1 MPPRLP
7 DDQREAILA
16 DIRAG
21 GKSRNQVA
29 RDHGVSVGTVSN
41 IAKQAGLTD
50 AFDRSQTKNATE
62 AAVADNKALR
72 ASTSRRF
79 LEEANRLL
87 DELHTPHMVFNIGG
101 KDNVYT
107 EHLLPE
113 PPTVDKRNLIVS
125 AATAFDK
132 HMAAERH
139 DSDDQHGLSAVD
151 DWLRGVIGG
160 Q

>member
-7 DDQREAILA
+7 DGQREAILA
-16 DIRAG
+16 DINAG
-21 GKSRNQVA
+21 KARNRIA
-29 RDHGVSVGTVSN
+29 RDHDVSPGTVSN
-41 IAKQAGLTD
+41 IAKRAGVTD
-50 AFDRSQTKNATE
+50 AFDRTQTKNATE

-79 LEEANRLL
+79 LEEANALL
-87 DELHTPHMVFNIGG
+87 DDLHKPHIVFNIGG
-101 KDNVYT
+101 KDNIYT
-107 EHLLPE
+107 EHLLDRA
-113 PPTVDKRNLIVS
+113 PTGDLRNLVVS

-132 HMAAERH
+132 HLAAERH

-151 DWLRGVIGG
+151 DWLRSVVGG